1 MFAGPFIRIRG
12 EPLLM
17 MNILERKFI
26 IFGRIFWPTDLYL
39 FAIAMVTLFVMI
51 VLFTAVFGRI
61 WCGWLCPQTVL
72 MEGVFRKIEYW
83 IEGDSFQQKAL
94 AAAPWT
100 AGKMLRKGLK
110 HAIFFGLSFV
120 IGNVLLS
127 YIIGSEAMLT
137 IIREPVAQHASGFT
151 AMVLFSLLFYGIF
164 ARFREQACTFICP
177 YGRFQSVLLDGNSIV
192 VSYDHKRGNPAA
204 SYSRDLLH
212 PNARPEQGLGDC
224 INCRLCV
231 EVCPTGIDIRNGT
244 QMECVNCTACIDACN
259 YTMDKIGFPRGLIR
273 YASHNSI
280 AKGDRLRVTPR
291 LVIYTVVL
299 CILSS
304 LLAFLLATRKDV
316 EATML
321 RAPGTIYQQVGAD
334 QFSNLYLVKLLNKT
348 TRDLPVELRLD
359 SPRPGARSPSRAAR
373 RWPRRGEGHPVG
385 RGRAVAT
392 RAADRQGHAGR
403 GRPLPRRQTTA
414 DHQDQLRGT
423 HLLMHKNIWP
433 IGIAA
438 FLLVFAGGLVV
449 FVMRRPAPTGAP
461 GAGGLLR
468 ARDHLP
474 ATHRARAARRRSEHR
489 RGGPRGPGDRDW
501 SSPCRPRPAT
511 AWWRSSGP
519 PMPAW
524 IAVNPTPPGRM
535 AAM

>member
-1 MFAGPFIRIRG
+1 MSTARNADVLHKPDWNDFRDHLPTADRKGKRIWLHPRKPWGPLHRARLLVNAILLLIMFAGPFIRIRG

-151 AMVLFSLLFYGIF
+151 AMVMFSLLFYGIF

-192 VSYDHKRGNPAA
+192 VSYDHKRGNPAGK
-204 SYSRDLLH
+204 YSRDLLH
-212 PNARPEQGLGDC
+212 AQRRPQQGLGDC

-280 AKGDRLRVTPR
+280 AKGERLRVTPR

-348 TRDLPVELRLD
+348 TRDLPVELRLET
-359 SPRPGARSPSRAAR
+359 PAGGTVTIAGGAPVAKAEKVTQSAA
-373 RWPRRGEGHPVG
+373 V
-385 RGRAVAT
+385 V
-392 RAADRQGHAGR
+392 Q
-403 GRPLPRRQTTA
+403 LPRGMLTGKDTRVVVGLYHDGKRLQTIKT
-414 DHQDQLRGT
+414 
-423 HLLMHKNIWP
+423 N
-433 IGIAA
+433 
-438 FLLVFAGGLVV
+438 FAG
-449 FVMRRPAPTGAP
+449 PT
-461 GAGGLLR
+461 
-468 ARDHLP
+468 
-474 ATHRARAARRRSEHR
+474 S
-489 RGGPRGPGDRDW
+489 
-501 SSPCRPRPAT
+501 
-511 AWWRSSGP
+511 
-519 PMPAW
+519 
-524 IAVNPTPPGRM
+524 
-535 AAM
+535 